1 MTTISAYLKP
11 IDKALYFQV
20 TDMTSN
26 VVSFLSNTPYWQ
38 GPLGWKVA
46 LANHPALDLNNKIIF
61 LGKVPPSRNKDV
73 FRAWDLPSDS
83 FAIDIT
89 NSVDYVLD
97 SLVNAIEGNT
107 YYPRQS
113 VRIAPMEA
121 VSSPNINTL
130 GNKPLIRG

>member
-11 IDKALYFQV
+11 IDRALYFQV

-26 VVSFLSNTPYWQ
+26 VVSFLSNLGMWQ

-46 LANHPALDLNNKIIF
+46 LASHPALDINNKIIY
-61 LGKVPPSRNKDV
+61 LGKVPPTRNKDV

-83 FAIDIT
+83 FAENVT
-89 NSVDYVLD
+89 NNVDYVLD
-97 SLVNAIEGNT
+97 SLVNAIESN
-107 YYPRQS
+107 YYIPRKS
-113 VRIAPMEA
+113 VRIAP
-121 VSSPNINTL
+121 VVDIDSPNKNTL